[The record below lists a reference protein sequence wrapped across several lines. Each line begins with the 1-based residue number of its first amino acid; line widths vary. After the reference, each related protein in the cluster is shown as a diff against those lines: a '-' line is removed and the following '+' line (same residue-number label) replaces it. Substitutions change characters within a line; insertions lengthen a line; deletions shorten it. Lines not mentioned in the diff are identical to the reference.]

1 MRAAAPRVGL
11 WNEMRRQHKV
21 PWLLF
26 KLGQLQE
33 SLRSDALLRK
43 LATRTLSH
51 WGDLPNLGVIPL
63 PGRQPHGG
71 EYPIRLPVAA
81 DVAAAAFTAAVAAS
95 AASAASAVAAAAV
108 AAVAAA
114 AAPAAA
120 APAAEPPPVA
130 AAAVD
135 AVAPRPAAAVAVVVA
150 AAEGVGGAWGG
161 GRAPW

>member
-33 SLRSDALLRK
+33 SLRSDALVQFMRK
-43 LATRTLSH
+43 LATKTLSL

-71 EYPIRLPVAA
+71 EYPIRLPVAV
-81 DVAAAAFTAAVAAS
+81 DAAAVAAVAAS
-95 AASAASAVAAAAV
+95 AASAAAAAAAVAVAAAAV
-108 AAVAAA
+108 AV
-114 AAPAAA
+114 
-120 APAAEPPPVA
+120 
-130 AAAVD
+130 
-135 AVAPRPAAAVAVVVA
+135 AAVAVA
-150 AAEGVGGAWGG
+150 AGG
-161 GRAPW
+161 